1 MISSSSMETAL
12 KKEFP
17 GQEYIQPQVEESKG
31 MGLVDNS
38 EVDISESVAV
48 DMFGISPSNDN
59 EVNFFPF
66 SFHLSS
72 CA

>member
-1 MISSSSMETAL
+1 METAL
-12 KKEFP
+12 KKAFP
-17 GQEYIQPQVEESKG
+17 GQEYIQPKVEESKV

-66 SFHLSS
+66 PFIFL
-72 CA
+72 AALKFP